1 VNPFDPNLVR
11 DVMALGSALLVGLL
25 VGVERGWQ
33 DRDIPDGGRVAGLRT
48 FALIGLLGGVLGLVG
63 GASVLPL
70 AVGLLAIALF
80 FAVSY
85 RQVVAT
91 TGTFSIT
98 TAVAA
103 LATYA
108 LGALAASGHTALAI
122 SAAVIVAMLLN
133 LKPVLHRWLRAIRP
147 AEVNAA
153 LQLGVLSAVI
163 LPLLP
168 DQGFG
173 PYDAINPHQLW
184 LAVIVVAALSLAGH
198 AAMRLRGD
206 QQGLMWMGLLG
217 GLASSTAATLALSR
231 LAAAAPQRSQAAS
244 AAIVAASGVMFLR
257 MAALV
262 GLLQA
267 TPSLR
272 LVLLLVLLAVA
283 AFALA
288 AWQWPRGSDAAPAD
302 SGVPSPKQ
310 PAQAY
315 DLFTAL
321 GFGVVLGVVTLATRA
336 AHEGL
341 GLAGTYAVAFV
352 SGLADVDAIVIAS
365 VQMDAPPGAVMTAV
379 AILLAAF
386 SNSLVKAGM
395 CWAVAGRAVGSR
407 VAFAYLALFAVG
419 AVTIAIQGV

>member
-1 VNPFDPNLVR
+1 
-11 DVMALGSALLVGLL
+11 MALGSALLVGLL

-48 FALIGLLGGVLGLVG
+48 FALIGLLGGVLSLGA

-70 AVGLLAIALF
+70 AAGLLAIALF

-85 RQVVAT
+85 GHVVAA

-98 TAVAA
+98 SAVAA

-108 LGALAASGHTALAI
+108 LGALAAHGQTALAV

-173 PYDAINPHQLW
+173 PYDAINPRQLW
-184 LAVIVVAALSLAGH
+184 LAVIAVAGLSLAGH

-206 QQGLMWMGLLG
+206 QQGLMWMGVLG

-231 LAAAAPQRSQAAS
+231 LAAAAPKRSQAAS

-257 MAALV
+257 MAVLV

-267 TPSLR
+267 APSLR
-272 LVLLLVLLAVA
+272 LLLLLVLLGLA
-283 AFALA
+283 AFVLA
-288 AWQWPRGSDAAPAD
+288 AWQWPRSRDAGPAEGDVAAPEH
-302 SGVPSPKQ
+302 
-310 PAQAY
+310 QAHTY

-365 VQMDAPPGAVMTAV
+365 VQMDAPSGANTTAV

-395 CWAVAGRAVGSR
+395 CWAVGGRAVGSR
-407 VAFAYLALFAVG
+407 VSVAYLALFAVG
-419 AVTIAIQGV
+419 VVTIAIQGI